1 MKFFLFHKYITYNLK
16 NTGCDILNEQE
27 LQKEQLFII
36 DGQLIGTILYILSFV
51 ATITVIVNQR
61 KVALNEKGF
70 LTTEE
75 SQIIITLNK
84 IFILLLLLLF
94 LYLNYRSKKLAE
106 NTNQDVSSLNLQII
120 ASIIS
125 LVPALIG
132 LYVVITD
139 FSATN
144 FRTAEIENPYA

>member
-1 MKFFLFHKYITYNLK
+1 M
-16 NTGCDILNEQE
+16 NEQE

-36 DGQLIGTILYILSFV
+36 DGQLIASILYILTFV
-51 ATITVIVNQR
+51 ITITIIINQR
-61 KVALNEKGF
+61 KVALNKDGF
-70 LTTEE
+70 LTPEE
-75 SQIIITLNK
+75 SQVLILLNK

-106 NTNQDVSSLNLQII
+106 NTNQDTNALNLQII

-139 FSATN
+139 FSNTN
-144 FRTAEIENPYA
+144 FQTAEIENPFS